1 MPQQPRSHILELAKR
16 GAEVRARE
24 LLDELRLLVG
34 LFPHLRD
41 SFDKDE
47 LPVRFI
53 LAEGGGRT
61 AVRSAGGRGM
71 SSAQRKAV
79 SVRMKNYWA
88 AKRNTPRS

>member
-1 MPQQPRSHILELAKR
+1 MRQHPSHILDLAKW

-24 LLDELRLLVG
+24 LLDELKLLVG

-47 LPVRFI
+47 LPLRFI
-53 LAEGGGRT
+53 LEGGGRM
-61 AVRSAGGRGM
+61 AVRSAGRRGM

-88 AKRNTPRS
+88 AKRKTPRS